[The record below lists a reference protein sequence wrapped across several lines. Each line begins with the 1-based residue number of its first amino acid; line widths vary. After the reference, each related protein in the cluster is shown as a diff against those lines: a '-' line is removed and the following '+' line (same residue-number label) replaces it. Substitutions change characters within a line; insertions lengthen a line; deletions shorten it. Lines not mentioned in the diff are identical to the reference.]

1 MKRPIPQGVGL
12 FIWAFD
18 AADLRRLRQHARI
31 ARTHLRAALPRASK
45 VVLTGVRGLVAADT
59 HLLAAA
65 SKLRGSQSRTPPP
78 LSRSPPKSADTH
90 LPATR
95 VGDVAAKV
103 GHRPTM
109 PWRHFCYRSR
119 PSRARN
125 WFLCRQNP

>member
-65 SKLRGSQSRTPPP
+65 SKLRGSQS
-78 LSRSPPKSADTH
+78 
-90 LPATR
+90 
-95 VGDVAAKV
+95 
-103 GHRPTM
+103 
-109 PWRHFCYRSR
+109 
-119 PSRARN
+119 
-125 WFLCRQNP
+125 